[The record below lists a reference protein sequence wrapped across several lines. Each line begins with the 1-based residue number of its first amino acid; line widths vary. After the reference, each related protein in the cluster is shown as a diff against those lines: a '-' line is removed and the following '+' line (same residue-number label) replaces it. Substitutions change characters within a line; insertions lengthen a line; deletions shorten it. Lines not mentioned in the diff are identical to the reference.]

1 MTLTL
6 IIAEKADAA
15 RRISYFLSDGNSKQK
30 RAKGLSYIEYGEG
43 DRTVVIPLSGHII
56 EIDFPKEMNDW
67 KSVKL
72 STLVDSKI
80 LKNVKNR
87 TAYNTL
93 KHFAPDA
100 DKVIIA
106 TDYDREGELI
116 GVEALDIILN
126 EIKTL
131 DKRPEILR
139 AKFSAL
145 TGEEIRQAFSEP
157 ITVDYNLAD
166 SAEAREEIDLIWG
179 AVLTRFF
186 SLAAHRYGKNFLSIG
201 RVQTPT
207 LALIVKREKEIMDF
221 KPEPYWRLL
230 VTFFKKGAFQGEY
243 EKGNLKEEAEAE
255 KIFNEINGK
264 NGVVVEFEKHLER
277 IGKPSPFN
285 TTDFLREASR
295 IGVPPAK
302 AMSIAEVLY
311 TRGYISYPRT
321 DNTVYQRSIS
331 LKSVLNKLVASEFSE
346 DVKKVLSQEKIIPS
360 RGRTEAMDHPPI
372 YPVNT
377 VKKGVLKGDYARVYE
392 LILRRFLA
400 TLYIAGERE
409 IKEAT
414 VDVGG
419 YNFKTRGVKVTKP
432 GWLELYP
439 YRRIDEFYHP
449 DLEKNEEVKATE
461 WNKIGEETKP
471 PRRYDMASLLKTM
484 EELSLGTKSTRHDI
498 IGKLQDRGFI
508 EGNPVRPTNLGMG
521 LIDSVTKVKSKI
533 SEPEM
538 TAELESEMDRIAGKE
553 MKKGEVVSQSR
564 SMLHSVLTD
573 FENRENEIKD
583 TIDGSLR
590 RGETLG
596 KCPFHENKNII
607 LLKNRDFYTI
617 KCEVDGC
624 KINFN
629 VPGRSLIQLLEDKC
643 PVCSLPKIKV
653 IRKGQSPD
661 IRCINPRCEYNRT
674 KDSFGECPSDGGSLV
689 VRQSRFGKRF
699 LGCSNYPDCKV
710 TYALPQM
717 GLLSVTGEKC
727 PHCSAPLIIMTGKG
741 RKWKFCPKIDCEY
754 NGKKKR
760 SEKNKKSTA

>member
-1 MTLTL
+1 LTLTL

-15 RRISYFLSDGNSKQK
+15 RRISYFLSDGSSKQK
-30 RAKGLSYIEYGEG
+30 KAKGLSYIEFGEG

-67 KSVKL
+67 KSVNL

-93 KHFAPDA
+93 KHFAPEA
-100 DKVIIA
+100 DRIIIA

-116 GVEALDIILN
+116 GVEALDIILG
-126 EIKTL
+126 EIRNL
-131 DKRPEILR
+131 DRKPQILR

-145 TGEEIRQAFSEP
+145 TGEEIRQAFSDP

-207 LALIVKREKEIMDF
+207 LALIVKREKEIMQF
-221 KPEPYWRLL
+221 KPEPYWRIL

-243 EKGNLKEEAEAE
+243 EGGNIKEEETARD
-255 KIFNEINGK
+255 IFNAINGK
-264 NGVVVEFEKHLER
+264 DGVTKEFEKRMER

-302 AMSIAEVLY
+302 AMSIAELLY

-331 LKSVLNKLVASEFSE
+331 LRSVLNKLAGSEFSE
-346 DVKKVLSQEKIIPS
+346 DVKKVLSQEKIVPS

-372 YPVNT
+372 YPVNA
-377 VKKGVLKGDYARVYE
+377 VKKGVLKGDFAKIYE

-409 IKEAT
+409 IKEALIT
-414 VDVGG
+414 IGEH
-419 YNFKTRGVKVTKP
+419 NFKTRGVRITNP

-439 YRRIDEFYHP
+439 YRRIEESYHP
-449 DLEKNEEVKATE
+449 DLESGETVKATE
-461 WNKIGEETKP
+461 WNLAKEETKP

-508 EGNPVRPTNLGMG
+508 EGNPVKPTNLGIG
-521 LIDSVTKVKSKI
+521 LIDSVTTVKSRI

-538 TAELESEMDRIAGKE
+538 TAELEGEMDRIAGKE
-553 MKKGEVVSQSR
+553 MKKEDVVAQSR
-564 SMLHSVLTD
+564 SMLHSVLSD
-573 FENRENEIKD
+573 FKDRESDIKD
-583 TIDGSLR
+583 TINVSLK
-590 RGETLG
+590 RGEILG
-596 KCPFHENKNII
+596 KCPFHDKNII
-607 LLKNRDFYTI
+607 LLKNRDFYTV
-617 KCEVDGC
+617 KCEDESC
-624 KINFN
+624 RINFN
-629 VPGRSLIQLLEDKC
+629 MPGRSLIQLLEDRC
-643 PVCSLPKIKV
+643 PICTLPKIKV

-661 IRCINPRCEYNRT
+661 IRCINPKCDFNRT

-689 VRQSRFGKRF
+689 VRQSRYGKRF
-699 LGCSNYPDCKV
+699 LGCSNYPNCKV

-717 GLLSVTGEKC
+717 GVLSLTGEKC
-727 PHCSAPLIIMTGKG
+727 PYCSAPLIIMTGKG

-754 NGKKKR
+754 NGKKKKG
-760 SEKNKKSTA
+760 EKNKKNSS

>member
-1 MTLTL
+1 MSLTL

-15 RRISYFLSDGNSKQK
+15 RRISYFLSDGGSKQK
-30 RAKGLSYIEYGEG
+30 KAKGLSYIEFGEG
-43 DRTVVIPLSGHII
+43 DHTVVIPLSGHII
-56 EIDFPKEMNDW
+56 EIDFPKELNDW
-67 KSVKL
+67 KSVNL

-93 KHFAPDA
+93 KHFAPEA
-100 DKVIIA
+100 DRIIIA

-116 GVEALDIILN
+116 GVEALDIILS
-126 EIKTL
+126 EIRHL
-131 DKRPEILR
+131 DRKPQILR

-145 TGEEIRQAFSEP
+145 TGEEIRQAFSDP

-207 LALIVKREKEIMDF
+207 LALIVKREKEIMEF
-221 KPEPYWRLL
+221 KPEPYWRIL

-243 EKGNLKEEAEAE
+243 EGGNIREEETARN
-255 KIFNEINGK
+255 IFNAINGK
-264 NGVVVEFEKHLER
+264 DGVTKEFEKHLER

-302 AMSIAEVLY
+302 AMSIAELLY

-331 LKSVLNKLVASEFSE
+331 LRSVLNKLVGSEFSE
-346 DVKKVLSQEKIIPS
+346 DVKKVLSQEKIVPS

-372 YPVNT
+372 YPVNA
-377 VKKGVLKGDYARVYE
+377 VKKGVLKGDYAKIYE

-409 IKEAT
+409 IKEALIT
-414 VDVGG
+414 IGEH
-419 YNFKTRGVKVTKP
+419 NFKTRGVRITNP

-439 YRRIDEFYHP
+439 YRRIEEFYHP
-449 DLEKNEEVKATE
+449 DLEKGEAVKATE
-461 WNKIGEETKP
+461 WNMVKEETKP

-508 EGNPVRPTNLGMG
+508 EGNPVKPTNLGIG
-521 LIDSVTKVKSKI
+521 LIDSVTTVKSRI

-538 TAELESEMDRIAGKE
+538 TAELEGEMDRIAGKE
-553 MKKGEVVSQSR
+553 MKKEDVVAQSR
-564 SMLHSVLTD
+564 TMLHSVLSD
-573 FENRENEIKD
+573 FKNRESDIKD
-583 TIDGSLR
+583 TINVSLK
-590 RGETLG
+590 RGEILG
-596 KCPFHENKNII
+596 KCPFHDRNII
-607 LLKNRDFYTI
+607 LLKNRDFYTV
-617 KCEVDGC
+617 KCEDESC
-624 KINFN
+624 RINFN
-629 VPGRSLIQLLEDKC
+629 MPGRSLIQLLEDRC
-643 PVCSLPKIKV
+643 PICSLPKIKV

-661 IRCINPRCEYNRT
+661 IRCINPKCDFNRT

-689 VRQSRFGKRF
+689 VRQSRYGKRF

-717 GLLSVTGEKC
+717 GVLSLTGEKC
-727 PHCSAPLIIMTGKG
+727 PYCSAPLIIMTGKG

-754 NGKKKR
+754 NGKKKKG
-760 SEKNKKSTA
+760 EKNKKNSA

>member
-15 RRISYFLSDGNSKQK
+15 RRISYFLSDGSSKQK
-30 RAKGLSYIEYGEG
+30 KAKGLSYIEFGEG

-67 KSVKL
+67 KSVNL

-93 KHFAPDA
+93 KHFAPEA
-100 DKVIIA
+100 DRIIIA

-116 GVEALDIILN
+116 GVEALDIILG
-126 EIKTL
+126 EIRNL
-131 DKRPEILR
+131 DRKPQILR

-145 TGEEIRQAFSEP
+145 TGEEIRQAFSDP

-207 LALIVKREKEIMDF
+207 LALIVKREKEIMQF
-221 KPEPYWRLL
+221 KPEPYWRIL

-243 EKGNLKEEAEAE
+243 EGGNIKEEETARD
-255 KIFNEINGK
+255 IFNAINGK
-264 NGVVVEFEKHLER
+264 DGVTKEFEKRMER

-302 AMSIAEVLY
+302 AMSIAELLY

-331 LKSVLNKLVASEFSE
+331 LRSVLNKLAGSEFSE
-346 DVKKVLSQEKIIPS
+346 DVKKVLSQEKIVPS

-372 YPVNT
+372 YPVNA
-377 VKKGVLKGDYARVYE
+377 VKKGVLKGDFAKIYE

-409 IKEAT
+409 IKEALIT
-414 VDVGG
+414 IGEH
-419 YNFKTRGVKVTKP
+419 NFKTRGVRITNP

-439 YRRIDEFYHP
+439 YRRIEESYHP
-449 DLEKNEEVKATE
+449 DLESGETVKATE
-461 WNKIGEETKP
+461 WNLAKEETKP

-508 EGNPVRPTNLGMG
+508 EGNPVKPTNLGIG
-521 LIDSVTKVKSKI
+521 LIDSVTTVKSRI

-538 TAELESEMDRIAGKE
+538 TAELEGEMDRIAGKE
-553 MKKGEVVSQSR
+553 MKKEDVVAQSR
-564 SMLHSVLTD
+564 SMLHSVLSD
-573 FENRENEIKD
+573 FKDRESDIKD
-583 TIDGSLR
+583 TINVSLK
-590 RGETLG
+590 RGEILG
-596 KCPFHENKNII
+596 KCPFHDKNII
-607 LLKNRDFYTI
+607 LLKNRDFYTV
-617 KCEVDGC
+617 KCEDESC
-624 KINFN
+624 RINFN
-629 VPGRSLIQLLEDKC
+629 MPGRSLIQLLEDRC
-643 PVCSLPKIKV
+643 PICTLPKIKV

-661 IRCINPRCEYNRT
+661 IRCINPKCDFNRT

-689 VRQSRFGKRF
+689 VRQSRYGKRF
-699 LGCSNYPDCKV
+699 LGCSNYPNCKV

-717 GLLSVTGEKC
+717 GVLSLTGEKC
-727 PHCSAPLIIMTGKG
+727 PYCSAPLIIMTGKG

-754 NGKKKR
+754 NGKKKKG
-760 SEKNKKSTA
+760 EKNKKNSS

>member
-1 MTLTL
+1 LTLTL

-15 RRISYFLSDGNSKQK
+15 RRISYFLSDGSSKQK
-30 RAKGLSYIEYGEG
+30 KAKGLSYIEFGEG

-67 KSVKL
+67 KSVNL

-93 KHFAPDA
+93 KHFAPEA
-100 DKVIIA
+100 DRIIIA

-116 GVEALDIILN
+116 GVEALDIILG
-126 EIKTL
+126 EIRNL
-131 DKRPEILR
+131 DRKPQILR

-145 TGEEIRQAFSEP
+145 TGEEIRQAFSDP

-207 LALIVKREKEIMDF
+207 LALIVKREKEIMQF
-221 KPEPYWRLL
+221 KPEPYWRIL

-243 EKGNLKEEAEAE
+243 EGGNIKEEETARD
-255 KIFNEINGK
+255 IFNAINGK
-264 NGVVVEFEKHLER
+264 DGVTKEFEKRMER

-302 AMSIAEVLY
+302 AMSIAELLY

-331 LKSVLNKLVASEFSE
+331 LRSVLNKLAGSEFSE
-346 DVKKVLSQEKIIPS
+346 DVKKVLSQEKIVPS

-372 YPVNT
+372 YPVNA
-377 VKKGVLKGDYARVYE
+377 VKKGVLKGDYAKIYE

-409 IKEAT
+409 IKEALIT
-414 VDVGG
+414 IGEH
-419 YNFKTRGVKVTKP
+419 NFKTRGVRITNP

-439 YRRIDEFYHP
+439 YRRIEESYHP
-449 DLEKNEEVKATE
+449 DLESGETVKATE
-461 WNKIGEETKP
+461 WNLAKEETKP

-508 EGNPVRPTNLGMG
+508 EGNPVKPTNLGIG
-521 LIDSVTKVKSKI
+521 LIDSVTTVKSRI

-538 TAELESEMDRIAGKE
+538 TAELEGEMDRIAGKE
-553 MKKGEVVSQSR
+553 MKKEDVVAQSR
-564 SMLHSVLTD
+564 SMLHSVLSD
-573 FENRENEIKD
+573 FKDRESDIKD
-583 TIDGSLR
+583 TINVSLK
-590 RGETLG
+590 RGEILG
-596 KCPFHENKNII
+596 KCPFHDKNII
-607 LLKNRDFYTI
+607 LLKNRDFYTV
-617 KCEVDGC
+617 KCEDESC
-624 KINFN
+624 RINFN
-629 VPGRSLIQLLEDKC
+629 MPGRSLIQLLEDRC
-643 PVCSLPKIKV
+643 PICTLPKIKV
-653 IRKGQSPD
+653 IRRGQSPD
-661 IRCINPRCEYNRT
+661 IRCINPKCDFNRT

-689 VRQSRFGKRF
+689 VRQSRYGKRF
-699 LGCSNYPDCKV
+699 LGCSNYPNCKV

-717 GLLSVTGEKC
+717 GVLSLTGEKC
-727 PHCSAPLIIMTGKG
+727 PYCSAPLIIMTGKG

-754 NGKKKR
+754 NGKKKKG
-760 SEKNKKSTA
+760 EKNKKNSS

>member
-1 MTLTL
+1 MSLTL

-15 RRISYFLSDGNSKQK
+15 RRISYFLSDGGSKQK
-30 RAKGLSYIEYGEG
+30 KAKGLSYIEFGEG

-56 EIDFPKEMNDW
+56 EIDFPKELNDW
-67 KSVKL
+67 KSVNL
-72 STLVDSKI
+72 STLVDSKV
-80 LKNVKNR
+80 LKNVNNR

-93 KHFAPDA
+93 KHFAPEA
-100 DKVIIA
+100 DRIIIA

-116 GVEALDIILN
+116 GVEALDIILS
-126 EIKTL
+126 EIRHL
-131 DKRPEILR
+131 DRKPQILR

-145 TGEEIRQAFSEP
+145 TGEEIRQAFSDP

-207 LALIVKREKEIMDF
+207 LALIVKREKEIMEF
-221 KPEPYWRLL
+221 KPEPYWRIL
-230 VTFFKKGAFQGEY
+230 VTFFKKGSFQGEY
-243 EKGNLKEEAEAE
+243 EGGNIREEETARN
-255 KIFNEINGK
+255 IFNAINGK
-264 NGVVVEFEKHLER
+264 DGVTKEFEKHLER

-302 AMSIAEVLY
+302 AMSIAELLY

-331 LKSVLNKLVASEFSE
+331 LRSVLNKLVGSEFSE
-346 DVKKVLSQEKIIPS
+346 DVKKVLSQEKIVPS

-372 YPVNT
+372 YPVNA
-377 VKKGVLKGDYARVYE
+377 VKKGVLKGDYAKIYE

-409 IKEAT
+409 IKEALIT
-414 VDVGG
+414 IGEH
-419 YNFKTRGVKVTKP
+419 NFKTRGVRITNP

-439 YRRIDEFYHP
+439 YRRIEEFYHP
-449 DLEKNEEVKATE
+449 DLEKGEAVKATE
-461 WNKIGEETKP
+461 WNMVKEETKP

-508 EGNPVRPTNLGMG
+508 EGNPVKPTNLGIG
-521 LIDSVTKVKSKI
+521 LIDSVTTVKSRI

-538 TAELESEMDRIAGKE
+538 TAELEGEMDRIAGKE
-553 MKKGEVVSQSR
+553 MKKEDVVAQSR
-564 SMLHSVLTD
+564 TMLHSVLSD
-573 FENRENEIKD
+573 FKNRESDIKD
-583 TIDGSLR
+583 TINVSLK
-590 RGETLG
+590 RGEILG
-596 KCPFHENKNII
+596 KCPFHDRNII
-607 LLKNRDFYTI
+607 LLKNRDFYTV
-617 KCEVDGC
+617 KCEDESC
-624 KINFN
+624 RINFN
-629 VPGRSLIQLLEDKC
+629 MPGRSLIQLLEDRC
-643 PVCSLPKIKV
+643 PICSLPKIKV

-661 IRCINPRCEYNRT
+661 IRCINPKCDFNRT

-689 VRQSRFGKRF
+689 VRQSRYGKRF

-717 GLLSVTGEKC
+717 GVLSLTGEKC
-727 PHCSAPLIIMTGKG
+727 PYCSAPLIIMTGKG

-754 NGKKKR
+754 NGKKKKG
-760 SEKNKKSTA
+760 EKNKKNSA

>member
-1 MTLTL
+1 MSLTL

-15 RRISYFLSDGNSKQK
+15 RRISYFLSDGGSKQK
-30 RAKGLSYIEYGEG
+30 KAKGLSYIEFGEG

-67 KSVKL
+67 KSVNL

-93 KHFAPDA
+93 KHFAPEA
-100 DKVIIA
+100 DRIIIA

-116 GVEALDIILN
+116 GVEALDIILS
-126 EIKTL
+126 EIRHL
-131 DKRPEILR
+131 DRKPQILR

-145 TGEEIRQAFSEP
+145 TGEEIRQAFSDP

-207 LALIVKREKEIMDF
+207 LALIVKREKEIMEF
-221 KPEPYWRLL
+221 KPEPYWRIL
-230 VTFFKKGAFQGEY
+230 VTFFKKGSFQGEY
-243 EKGNLKEEAEAE
+243 EGGNIREEETARN
-255 KIFNEINGK
+255 IFNAINGK
-264 NGVVVEFEKHLER
+264 DGVTKEFEKHLER

-302 AMSIAEVLY
+302 AMSIAELLY

-331 LKSVLNKLVASEFSE
+331 LRSVLNKLVGSEFSE
-346 DVKKVLSQEKIIPS
+346 DVKKVLSQEKIVPS

-372 YPVNT
+372 YPVNA
-377 VKKGVLKGDYARVYE
+377 VKKGVLKGDYAKIYE

-409 IKEAT
+409 IKEALIT
-414 VDVGG
+414 IGEH
-419 YNFKTRGVKVTKP
+419 NFKTRGVRITNP

-439 YRRIDEFYHP
+439 YRRIEEFYHP
-449 DLEKNEEVKATE
+449 DLEKGEAVKATE
-461 WNKIGEETKP
+461 WNMVKEETKP

-508 EGNPVRPTNLGMG
+508 EGNPVKPTNLGIG
-521 LIDSVTKVKSKI
+521 LIDSVTTVKSRI

-538 TAELESEMDRIAGKE
+538 TAELEGEMDRIAGKE
-553 MKKGEVVSQSR
+553 MKKEDVVAQSR
-564 SMLHSVLTD
+564 TMLHSVLSD
-573 FENRENEIKD
+573 FKNRESDIKD
-583 TIDGSLR
+583 TINVSLK
-590 RGETLG
+590 RGEILG
-596 KCPFHENKNII
+596 KCPFHDRNII
-607 LLKNRDFYTI
+607 LLKNRDFYTV
-617 KCEVDGC
+617 KCEDESC
-624 KINFN
+624 RINFN
-629 VPGRSLIQLLEDKC
+629 MPGRSLIQLLEDRC
-643 PVCSLPKIKV
+643 PICSLPKIKV

-661 IRCINPRCEYNRT
+661 IRCINPKCDFNRT

-689 VRQSRFGKRF
+689 VRQSRYGKRF

-717 GLLSVTGEKC
+717 GVLSLTGEKC
-727 PHCSAPLIIMTGKG
+727 PYCSAPLIIMTGKG

-754 NGKKKR
+754 NGKKKKG
-760 SEKNKKSTA
+760 EKNKKNSA

>member
-1 MTLTL
+1 LTLTL

-15 RRISYFLSDGNSKQK
+15 RRISYFLSDGSSKQK
-30 RAKGLSYIEYGEG
+30 KAKGLSYIEFGEG

-67 KSVKL
+67 KSVNL

-93 KHFAPDA
+93 KHFAPEA
-100 DKVIIA
+100 DRIIIA

-116 GVEALDIILN
+116 GVEALDIILG
-126 EIKTL
+126 EIRNL
-131 DKRPEILR
+131 DRKPQILR

-145 TGEEIRQAFSEP
+145 TGEEIRQAFSDP

-207 LALIVKREKEIMDF
+207 LALIVKREKEIMQF
-221 KPEPYWRLL
+221 KPEPYWRIL

-243 EKGNLKEEAEAE
+243 EGGNIKEEETARD
-255 KIFNEINGK
+255 IFNAINGK
-264 NGVVVEFEKHLER
+264 DGVTKEFEKRMER

-302 AMSIAEVLY
+302 AMSIAELLY

-331 LKSVLNKLVASEFSE
+331 LRSVLNKLAGSEFSE
-346 DVKKVLSQEKIIPS
+346 DVKKVLSQEKIVPS

-372 YPVNT
+372 YPVNA
-377 VKKGVLKGDYARVYE
+377 VKKGVLKGDYAKIYE

-409 IKEAT
+409 IKEALIT
-414 VDVGG
+414 IGEH
-419 YNFKTRGVKVTKP
+419 NFKTRGVRITNP

-439 YRRIDEFYHP
+439 YRRIEESYHP
-449 DLEKNEEVKATE
+449 DLESGETVKATE
-461 WNKIGEETKP
+461 WNLAKEETKP

-508 EGNPVRPTNLGMG
+508 EGNPVKPTNLGIG
-521 LIDSVTKVKSKI
+521 LIDSVTTVKSRI

-538 TAELESEMDRIAGKE
+538 TAELEGEMDRIAGKE
-553 MKKGEVVSQSR
+553 MKKEDVVAQSR
-564 SMLHSVLTD
+564 SMLHSVLSD
-573 FENRENEIKD
+573 FKDRESDIKD
-583 TIDGSLR
+583 TINVSLK
-590 RGETLG
+590 RGEILG
-596 KCPFHENKNII
+596 KCPFHDKNII
-607 LLKNRDFYTI
+607 LLKNRDFYTV
-617 KCEVDGC
+617 KCEDESC
-624 KINFN
+624 RINFN
-629 VPGRSLIQLLEDKC
+629 MPGRSLIQLLEDRC
-643 PVCSLPKIKV
+643 PICTLPKIKV

-661 IRCINPRCEYNRT
+661 IRCINPKCDFNRT

-689 VRQSRFGKRF
+689 VRQSRYGKRF
-699 LGCSNYPDCKV
+699 LGCSNYPNCKV

-717 GLLSVTGEKC
+717 GVLSLTGEKC
-727 PHCSAPLIIMTGKG
+727 PYCSAPLIIMTGKG

-754 NGKKKR
+754 NGKKKKG
-760 SEKNKKSTA
+760 EKNKKNSS

>member
-1 MTLTL
+1 LTLTL

-15 RRISYFLSDGNSKQK
+15 RRISYFLSDGSSKQK
-30 RAKGLSYIEYGEG
+30 KAKGLSYIEVGEG

-67 KSVKL
+67 KSVNL

-93 KHFAPDA
+93 KHFAPEA
-100 DKVIIA
+100 DRIIIA

-116 GVEALDIILN
+116 GVEALDIILG
-126 EIKTL
+126 EIRNPDRK
-131 DKRPEILR
+131 PQILR

-145 TGEEIRQAFSEP
+145 TGEEIRQAFSDP

-207 LALIVKREKEIMDF
+207 LALIVKREKEIMQF
-221 KPEPYWRLL
+221 KPEPYWRIL

-243 EKGNLKEEAEAE
+243 EGGNIKEEETARD
-255 KIFNEINGK
+255 IFNAINGK
-264 NGVVVEFEKHLER
+264 DGVTKEFEKRMER

-302 AMSIAEVLY
+302 AMSIAELLY

-331 LKSVLNKLVASEFSE
+331 LRSVLNKLAGSELSE
-346 DVKKVLSQEKIIPS
+346 DVKKVLSQEKIVPS

-372 YPVNT
+372 YPVNA
-377 VKKGVLKGDYARVYE
+377 VKKGVLKGDYAKIYE

-409 IKEAT
+409 IKEALIT
-414 VDVGG
+414 IGEH
-419 YNFKTRGVKVTKP
+419 NFKTRGVRITNP

-439 YRRIDEFYHP
+439 YRRIEESYHP
-449 DLEKNEEVKATE
+449 DLESGETVKATE
-461 WNKIGEETKP
+461 WNLAKEETKP

-508 EGNPVRPTNLGMG
+508 EGNPVKPTNLGIG
-521 LIDSVTKVKSKI
+521 LIDSVTTVKSRI

-538 TAELESEMDRIAGKE
+538 TAELEGEMDRIAGKE
-553 MKKGEVVSQSR
+553 MKKEDVVAQSR
-564 SMLHSVLTD
+564 SMLHSVLSD
-573 FENRENEIKD
+573 FKDRESDIKD
-583 TIDGSLR
+583 TINVSLK
-590 RGETLG
+590 RGEILG
-596 KCPFHENKNII
+596 KCPFHDKNII
-607 LLKNRDFYTI
+607 LLKNRDFYTV
-617 KCEVDGC
+617 KCEDESC
-624 KINFN
+624 RINFN
-629 VPGRSLIQLLEDKC
+629 MPGRSLIQLLEDRC
-643 PVCSLPKIKV
+643 PICTLPKIKV
-653 IRKGQSPD
+653 IRRGQSPD
-661 IRCINPRCEYNRT
+661 IRCINPKCDFNRT

-689 VRQSRFGKRF
+689 VRQSRYGKRF
-699 LGCSNYPDCKV
+699 LGCSNYPNCKV

-717 GLLSVTGEKC
+717 GVLSLTGEKC
-727 PHCSAPLIIMTGKG
+727 PYCSAPLIIMTGKG

-754 NGKKKR
+754 NGKKKKG
-760 SEKNKKSTA
+760 EKNKKNSS

>member
-1 MTLTL
+1 MSLTL

-15 RRISYFLSDGNSKQK
+15 RRISYFLSDGGSKQK
-30 RAKGLSYIEYGEG
+30 KAKGLSYIEFGEG

-56 EIDFPKEMNDW
+56 EIDFPKELNDW
-67 KSVKL
+67 KSVNL

-93 KHFAPDA
+93 KHFAPEA
-100 DKVIIA
+100 DRIIIA

-116 GVEALDIILN
+116 GVEALDIILS
-126 EIKTL
+126 EIRHL
-131 DKRPEILR
+131 DRKPQILR

-145 TGEEIRQAFSEP
+145 TGEEIRQAFSDP

-207 LALIVKREKEIMDF
+207 LALIVKREKEIMEF
-221 KPEPYWRLL
+221 KPEPYWRIL

-243 EKGNLKEEAEAE
+243 EGGNIREEETARN
-255 KIFNEINGK
+255 IFNAINGK
-264 NGVVVEFEKHLER
+264 DGVTKEFEKHLER

-302 AMSIAEVLY
+302 AMSIAELLY

-331 LKSVLNKLVASEFSE
+331 LRSVLNKLVGSEFSE
-346 DVKKVLSQEKIIPS
+346 DVKKVLSQEKIVPS

-372 YPVNT
+372 YPVNA
-377 VKKGVLKGDYARVYE
+377 VKKGVLKGDYAKIYE

-400 TLYIAGERE
+400 TLYITGERE
-409 IKEAT
+409 IKEALIT
-414 VDVGG
+414 IGEH
-419 YNFKTRGVKVTKP
+419 NFKTRGVRITNP

-439 YRRIDEFYHP
+439 YRRIEEFYHP
-449 DLEKNEEVKATE
+449 DLEKGEAVKATE
-461 WNKIGEETKP
+461 WNMVKEETKP

-508 EGNPVRPTNLGMG
+508 EGNPVKPTNLGIG
-521 LIDSVTKVKSKI
+521 LIDSVTTVKSRI

-538 TAELESEMDRIAGKE
+538 TAELEGEMDRIAGKE
-553 MKKGEVVSQSR
+553 MKKEDVVAQSR
-564 SMLHSVLTD
+564 TMLHSVLSD
-573 FENRENEIKD
+573 FKNRESDIKD
-583 TIDGSLR
+583 TINVSLK
-590 RGETLG
+590 RGEILG
-596 KCPFHENKNII
+596 KCPFHDRNII
-607 LLKNRDFYTI
+607 LLKNRDFYTV
-617 KCEVDGC
+617 KCEDESC
-624 KINFN
+624 RINFN
-629 VPGRSLIQLLEDKC
+629 MPGRSLIQLLEDRC
-643 PVCSLPKIKV
+643 PICSLPKIKV

-661 IRCINPRCEYNRT
+661 IRCINPKCDFNRT

-689 VRQSRFGKRF
+689 VRQSRYGKRF

-717 GLLSVTGEKC
+717 GVLSLTGEKC
-727 PHCSAPLIIMTGKG
+727 PYCSAPLIIMTGKG

-754 NGKKKR
+754 NGKKKKG
-760 SEKNKKSTA
+760 EKNKKNSA

>member
-15 RRISYFLSDGNSKQK
+15 RRISYFLSDGGSKQK
-30 RAKGLSYIEYGEG
+30 KAKGLSYIEFGEG
-43 DRTVVIPLSGHII
+43 DHTVVIPLSGHII
-56 EIDFPKEMNDW
+56 EIDFPKELNDW
-67 KSVKL
+67 KSVNL

-93 KHFAPDA
+93 KHFAPEA
-100 DKVIIA
+100 DRIIIA

-116 GVEALDIILN
+116 GVEALDIILS
-126 EIKTL
+126 EIRHL
-131 DKRPEILR
+131 DRKPQILR

-145 TGEEIRQAFSEP
+145 TGEEIRQAFSDP

-207 LALIVKREKEIMDF
+207 LALIVKREKEIMEF
-221 KPEPYWRLL
+221 KPEPYWRIL

-243 EKGNLKEEAEAE
+243 EGGNIREEETARN
-255 KIFNEINGK
+255 IFNEINGK
-264 NGVVVEFEKHLER
+264 DGVTKEFEKHLER

-302 AMSIAEVLY
+302 AMSIAELLY

-331 LKSVLNKLVASEFSE
+331 LRSVLNKLVGSEFSE
-346 DVKKVLSQEKIIPS
+346 DVKKVLSQEKIVPS

-372 YPVNT
+372 YPVNA
-377 VKKGVLKGDYARVYE
+377 VKKGVLKGDYAKIYE

-409 IKEAT
+409 IKEALIT
-414 VDVGG
+414 IGEH
-419 YNFKTRGVKVTKP
+419 NFKTRGVRITNP

-439 YRRIDEFYHP
+439 YRRIEEFYHP
-449 DLEKNEEVKATE
+449 DLEKGEAVKATE
-461 WNKIGEETKP
+461 WNMVKEETKP

-508 EGNPVRPTNLGMG
+508 EGNPVKPTNLGIG
-521 LIDSVTKVKSKI
+521 LIDSVTTVKSRI

-538 TAELESEMDRIAGKE
+538 TAELEGEMDRIAGKE
-553 MKKGEVVSQSR
+553 MKKEDVVAQSR
-564 SMLHSVLTD
+564 TMLHSVLSD
-573 FENRENEIKD
+573 FKNRESDIKD
-583 TIDGSLR
+583 TINVSLK
-590 RGETLG
+590 RGEILG
-596 KCPFHENKNII
+596 KCPFHDRNII
-607 LLKNRDFYTI
+607 LLKNRDFYTV
-617 KCEVDGC
+617 KCEDESC
-624 KINFN
+624 RINFN
-629 VPGRSLIQLLEDKC
+629 MPGRSLIQLLEDRC
-643 PVCSLPKIKV
+643 PICSLPKIKV

-661 IRCINPRCEYNRT
+661 IRCINPKCDFNRT

-689 VRQSRFGKRF
+689 VRQSRYGKRF

-717 GLLSVTGEKC
+717 GVLSLTGEKC
-727 PHCSAPLIIMTGKG
+727 PYCSAPLIIMTGKG

-754 NGKKKR
+754 NGKKKNG
-760 SEKNKKSTA
+760 EKNKKNSA

>member
-15 RRISYFLSDGNSKQK
+15 RRISYFLSDGSSKQK
-30 RAKGLSYIEYGEG
+30 KAKGLSYIEFGEG

-67 KSVKL
+67 KSVNL

-93 KHFAPDA
+93 KHFAPEA
-100 DKVIIA
+100 DRIIIA

-116 GVEALDIILN
+116 GVEALDIILS
-126 EIKTL
+126 EIRHL
-131 DKRPEILR
+131 DRKPQILR

-145 TGEEIRQAFSEP
+145 TGEEIRQAFSDP

-207 LALIVKREKEIMDF
+207 LALIVKREKEIMEF
-221 KPEPYWRLL
+221 KPEPYWRIL

-243 EKGNLKEEAEAE
+243 EGGNIREEETARN
-255 KIFNEINGK
+255 IFNAINGK
-264 NGVVVEFEKHLER
+264 DGVTKEFEKRLER

-302 AMSIAEVLY
+302 AMSIAELLY

-331 LKSVLNKLVASEFSE
+331 LRSVLNKLAASEFSE
-346 DVKKVLSQEKIIPS
+346 DVKKVLSQEKIVPS

-372 YPVNT
+372 YPVNA
-377 VKKGVLKGDYARVYE
+377 VKKGVLKGDYAKIYE

-400 TLYIAGERE
+400 TLYVAGERE
-409 IKEAT
+409 IKEALIT
-414 VDVGG
+414 IGEH
-419 YNFKTRGVKVTKP
+419 NFKTRGVRITNP

-439 YRRIDEFYHP
+439 YRRIEEFYHP
-449 DLEKNEEVKATE
+449 DLESGEAVKATE
-461 WNKIGEETKP
+461 WNMVKEETKP

-508 EGNPVRPTNLGMG
+508 EGNPVKPTNLGIG
-521 LIDSVTKVKSKI
+521 LIDSVTTVKSRI

-538 TAELESEMDRIAGKE
+538 TAELEGEMDRIAGKE
-553 MKKGEVVSQSR
+553 MKKEEVVAQSR
-564 SMLHSVLTD
+564 SMLHSVLSD
-573 FENRENEIKD
+573 FKDRESDIKD
-583 TIDGSLR
+583 TINVSLK
-590 RGETLG
+590 RGEILG
-596 KCPFHENKNII
+596 KCPFHDKNII
-607 LLKNRDFYTI
+607 LLKNRDFYTV
-617 KCEVDGC
+617 KCEDESC
-624 KINFN
+624 RINFN
-629 VPGRSLIQLLEDKC
+629 MPGRSLIQLLEDRC
-643 PVCSLPKIKV
+643 PICSLPKIKV

-661 IRCINPRCEYNRT
+661 IRCINPKCDFNRT

-689 VRQSRFGKRF
+689 VRQSRYGKRF
-699 LGCSNYPDCKV
+699 LGCSNYPNCKV

-717 GLLSVTGEKC
+717 GVLSLTGEKC
-727 PHCSAPLIIMTGKG
+727 PYCSAPLIIMTGKG

-754 NGKKKR
+754 NGKKKKG
-760 SEKNKKSTA
+760 EKNKKNSS